1 MAIRVLPFSP
11 VPVGAL
17 KKISRPFMGVGAIF
31 GRAFPYLEL
40 ELKQSESEIDLNEYG
55 SMMLFL
61 FVFYFLFITFLVFAI
76 GTKMNA
82 QNTPILSITAGMLIA
97 FLVLVQLSMYPKM
110 IVRRKVRDIEK
121 NLVFA
126 LRTILV
132 EIKSGVSLFDALVM
146 IATGEYGAVSR
157 EFRKAV
163 DEINTGTKEE
173 DALQKLAMNNPS
185 LFFRRSLWQIVN
197 GMKAGVDV
205 SRVLA
210 ELVATMAKE
219 QRRQINRY
227 GSQLRL
233 FSLMYMMLGVIIP
246 SLGLTFLIILSS
258 FPRINV
264 TDILF
269 WVLLA
274 VILFGQIMF
283 VGMIKSRRP
292 NLLG

>member
-1 MAIRVLPFSP
+1 MAMRMVPFSP

-17 KKISRPFMGVGAIF
+17 KKISRPLMGIGAVF
-31 GRAFPYLEL
+31 ARAFPYLEL
-40 ELKQSESEIDLNEYG
+40 ELEQAEAGIDIDEYG
-55 SMMLFL
+55 AIMIFL
-61 FVFYFLFITFLVFAI
+61 FSFYFLFMAFIIFAV
-76 GTKMNA
+76 GTKMGA
-82 QNTPILSITAGMLIA
+82 QNVPILSITAGMLIA
-97 FLVLVQLSMYPKM
+97 FLVMMQLSIYPKM
-110 IVRRKVRDIEK
+110 LVRKKVRDIER

-126 LRTILV
+126 LRTVLI

-146 IATGEYGAVSR
+146 IANGEYGALSS
-157 EFRKAV
+157 EFKRAV

-210 ELVATMAKE
+210 ELVATMTKE
-219 QRRQINRY
+219 QRIQINRY

-233 FSLMYMMLGVIIP
+233 FSLMYMMLGVIVP

-258 FPRINV
+258 FPQIQI
-264 TDILF
+264 TEILF
-269 WVLLA
+269 WILLV
-274 VILFGQIMF
+274 VIIFGQLMY
-283 VGMIKSRRP
+283 VGLIKSRRP

>member
-1 MAIRVLPFSP
+1 MAMKMVPFSP
-11 VPVGAL
+11 VPVNAL
-17 KKISRPFMGVGAIF
+17 RKISRPLMGVGAVF
-31 GRAFPYLEL
+31 ARAFPYLEL
-40 ELKQSESEIDLNEYG
+40 ELEQAEAGIDIDEYG
-55 SMMLFL
+55 AIMIFL
-61 FVFYFLFITFLVFAI
+61 FAFYFLFMAFIIFAI
-76 GTKMNA
+76 GIKMGA
-82 QNTPILSITAGMLIA
+82 QNVPILSITAGMLIA
-97 FLVLVQLSMYPKM
+97 FLVMMQLSIYPKM
-110 IVRRKVRDIEK
+110 LVRKKVRDIER

-126 LRTILV
+126 LRTVLI

-146 IATGEYGAVSR
+146 IANGEYGALST
-157 EFRKAV
+157 EFKKAV
-163 DEINTGTKEE
+163 DKINTGTKEE
-173 DALQKLAMNNPS
+173 DALQELAMNNPS

-219 QRRQINRY
+219 QRLQINRY